1 MTSIKK
7 PHQKKFKSILPAKN
21 VTAPRNDSLRS
32 LRRNRW
38 NGGVLIE
45 VLIALFIFMSS
56 SAYLL
61 SSEIKMQL
69 LWQATLKSQDEQTQQ
84 LNTAR
89 LAHTHDNVDQRW
101 EDIAVFGI
109 PTITP

>member
-1 MTSIKK
+1 MISIKK
-7 PHQKKFKSILPAKN
+7 PNQKEFISVLSAKPLA
-21 VTAPRNDSLRS
+21 APGSDSLFS
-32 LRRNRW
+32 PPCNAC

-45 VLIALFIFMSS
+45 ILIALFIFMSS

-61 SSEIKMQL
+61 TSEIKTRG
-69 LWQATLKSQDEQTQQ
+69 LWLATLKSQVEQTQQ

-89 LAHTHDNVDQRW
+89 LAHTQDDVDQRW